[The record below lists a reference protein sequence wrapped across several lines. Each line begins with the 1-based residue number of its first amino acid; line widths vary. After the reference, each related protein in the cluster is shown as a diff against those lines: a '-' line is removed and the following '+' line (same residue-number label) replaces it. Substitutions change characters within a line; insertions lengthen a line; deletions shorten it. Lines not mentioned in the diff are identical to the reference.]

1 MCVQV
6 KGLYLSCVASCAL
19 LVAQLILEVSSNKQL
34 LHVEGNYVLK
44 YLKFKDKEG
53 NTSLKVAQE

>member
-6 KGLYLSCVASCAL
+6 KGLYLSCVASRAL
-19 LVAQLILEVSSNKQL
+19 LVAQLVLKASSNKQL

-44 YLKFKDKEG
+44 YFKFKDEKG
-53 NTSLKVAQE
+53 NTSLEVT

>member
-1 MCVQV
+1 MCVRV
-6 KGLYLSCVASCAL
+6 KGLYLSYVASRAP
-19 LVAQLILEVSSNKQL
+19 LVARLVLKASSNKQL
-34 LHVEGNYVLK
+34 LHVKGNHVLE

>member
-1 MCVQV
+1 MYVRV
-6 KGLYLSCVASCAL
+6 KELYLSCIASCAL
-19 LVAQLILEVSSNKQL
+19 LVARLVLEASSNKQL

>member
-6 KGLYLSCVASCAL
+6 KGLYLSCVASYAP
-19 LVAQLILEVSSNKQL
+19 LVARLVLEASSNKQL
-34 LHVEGNYVLK
+34 LHVEGNYVLE

-53 NTSLKVAQE
+53 NTSLEVTQK

>member
-1 MCVQV
+1 MYVQV
-6 KGLYLSCVASCAL
+6 KGLYLSCVASYAL
-19 LVAQLILEVSSNKQL
+19 LVARLVLEVSSNKQL

-53 NTSLKVAQE
+53 NTSLKVA